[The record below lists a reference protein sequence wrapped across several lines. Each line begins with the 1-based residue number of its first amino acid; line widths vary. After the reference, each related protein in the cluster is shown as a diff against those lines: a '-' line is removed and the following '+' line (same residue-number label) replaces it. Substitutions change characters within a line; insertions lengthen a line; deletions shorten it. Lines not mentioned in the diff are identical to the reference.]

1 MIARRIDWVREGQ
14 MKLGRAIVITISAAL
29 VAATMSVVGT
39 AQAGANDTNPVQV
52 YLGLDRPRAALEKF
66 ATEVS
71 DPASDMYGK
80 YLSLADAASQF
91 GADPETIA
99 NVKSWLNDNNYSTIK
114 LHPTRTTLIAEMSQ
128 ADAVRD
134 FCWNADQPYAQKL
147 CIPSGLSQYVTAA
160 MVVLQGTDQAP
171 PSSASLAQDQT
182 PQTTDYIN
190 GGTPSGCDGAK
201 NTGAYTPNQYLT
213 SYGVTDLHDAGFNGE
228 GMRIAILM
236 ARKYN
241 DQDLEVFAQCFGYST
256 SNVRQQ
262 RLWSYSQPVQE
273 VLPFE
278 EQWMDVELVLA
289 TAPAAERITAL
300 EFRTNFPQ
308 YQVEGLAGILDPS
321 NMGGTL
327 PHVVTTSEDQRYS
340 AFAPYQLEL
349 ATTYAQLLAAL
360 GITMVQASGDEGFSS
375 DDQVFPA
382 SSGWVTAVGG
392 TQLDL
397 NKANQRTNEVAWE
410 DSSGGPQSQVP
421 RPAWQRGVG
430 NKGQPQNRLSPDV
443 ALVASDDEPGLV
455 FYAPDV
461 LDNRPKWLATGG
473 GTSAASPIFAGIL
486 TLFNQRLL
494 EQNRTQLGFI
504 NPMIYSM
511 ANGSDYNTL
520 FYDVT
525 KNQQGSEPTPALV
538 GYDMATG
545 WGVPVANKMSDW
557 LTGNVSRDKCQQN
570 AAPPSRAN
578 DPAAMHPGKVSGI
591 KVKKIK
597 NSKKKS
603 TRHRVVVRP
612 PLNAGTSPVRSYC
625 LRFKGQV
632 VGKDQSPEWKKWL
645 TIRVPQPA
653 VGTKQKITKTLRNFD
668 RFSKASIRKAEVYAQ
683 HEFGSGARKVRK
695 LGRSV
700 FGLG

>member
-1 MIARRIDWVREGQ
+1 
-14 MKLGRAIVITISAAL
+14 MKMYRVMAIGISAVL
-29 VAATMSVVGT
+29 FAATMSFANI
-39 AQAGANDTNPVQV
+39 AQADPQNTNPVQV
-52 YLGLDRPRAALEKF
+52 YLGLDRPEAALENF
-66 ATEVS
+66 ATQVS
-71 DPASDMYGK
+71 DPANKMYGK

-99 NVKSWLNDNNYSTIK
+99 NAKSWLNDNNYSTIK
-114 LHPTRTTLIAEMSQ
+114 LHPTGTTLIAEMSQ
-128 ADAVRD
+128 TDAKRD
-134 FCWNADQPYAQKL
+134 FCWNSDEPYAQKL

-160 MVVLQGTDQAP
+160 MVVLQGTDVPPP
-171 PSSASLAQDQT
+171 PSSSPTQNRALGTAD
-182 PQTTDYIN
+182 PIN
-190 GGTPSGCDGAK
+190 NGTPSGCDGAK

-213 SYGVTDLHDAGFNGE
+213 SYGVTDLHDSGFSGK
-228 GMRIAILM
+228 GMRIAILVD
-236 ARKYN
+236 RKYN

-256 SNVRQQ
+256 SNVHQQ
-262 RLWSYSQPVQE
+262 QLWSYSQPVQE

-289 TAPAAERITAL
+289 TAPDAERITTL
-300 EFRTNFPQ
+300 EFTTNYAQ
-308 YQVEGLAGILDPS
+308 YQVEALAGVLDPS

-340 AFAPYQLEL
+340 NFAPYQREL

-410 DSSGGPQSQVP
+410 DSSGGPQNQVP

-443 ALVASDDEPGLV
+443 ALVASDDEPGLA

-461 LDNRPKWLATGG
+461 EDNRSKWLATGG
-473 GTSAASPIFAGIL
+473 GTSAAAPIFAGML

-511 ANGSDYNTL
+511 ANGSEYNAL

-525 KNQQGSEPTPALV
+525 KNQRGSAPTPALV

-557 LTGNVSRDKCQQN
+557 LTGNVSRDKCVQN
-570 AAPPSRAN
+570 AAPPSRAT
-578 DPAAMHPGKVSGI
+578 DPAAMHPGKVSAI

-597 NSKKKS
+597 SSKKKG
-603 TRHRVVVRP
+603 TRHRVVVSP
-612 PLNAGTSPVRSYC
+612 PLDTGTSPVRSYC

-653 VGTKQKITKTLRNFD
+653 VGTKQKITKTIRNFD

-695 LGRSV
+695 LGKTV